1 MVMKVLVTD
10 PISEEGIKILKSEPG
25 VQVDIETKLTKE
37 QLIEKIK
44 DYNALIIRSET
55 QVTKE
60 VIAAGKNLK
69 IIGRAGVG
77 IDNVDVPA
85 ATEKGIIVANA
96 PEGNTI
102 AACEHTLSMMLS
114 MSRNIPQANA
124 SLKSGKW
131 ERSKFIGVEVLN
143 KTLGIIGLGR
153 IGGEITKRARSFGME
168 VLAYD
173 PFTTPERA
181 QQIGAKLTT
190 LDEIYEKAD
199 FITVHTPLIPSTK
212 HMVSTA
218 QFEKMK
224 KGVRII
230 NCARGGI
237 IDEAAL
243 LEAIKSGKVAGAALD
258 VFEKEPPVGSPL
270 LEQPSVIVTPHLG
283 ASTAEAQINVA
294 ITIAE
299 QVLNA
304 FKGLPVTTAINIPI
318 MKPEVME
325 KVKPFLP
332 LAEKLG
338 RFAAQISD
346 GQIKETIIGYHGEIA
361 QKDVSLVTVAVLK
374 GLLDVKMG
382 EPVNYVNAK
391 FIAKDRSINV
401 AETKFAETG
410 DYTNLITL
418 TLRTDK
424 GDVKV
429 SGTIF
434 GKDDARIV
442 DIQGYRVD
450 AVPSGTMIVT
460 RHKDRPGVIGKVG
473 NILGKLNINISAM
486 VVGRD
491 AVRGDAVMILT
502 VDDEVPAA
510 TLKQM
515 ITEAELYDAKYV
527 KL

>member
-1 MVMKVLVTD
+1 MKVLVTD
-10 PISEEGIKILKSEPG
+10 PISEEGIKVLKAEPG

-44 DYNALIIRSET
+44 DYHALIIRSET

-131 ERSKFIGVEVLN
+131 ERSKFMGVEVLN

-173 PFTTPERA
+173 PFTTAERA

-199 FITVHTPLIPSTK
+199 FITVHTPLTPSTK

-218 QFEKMK
+218 QFDRMK

-237 IDEAAL
+237 IDETAL
-243 LEAIKSGKVAGAALD
+243 LEALKSGKVAGAALD

-270 LEQPSVIVTPHLG
+270 LEQPNVIVTPHLG
-283 ASTAEAQINVA
+283 ASTAEAQVNVA

-299 QVLNA
+299 QVLNS

-318 MKPEVME
+318 MKPEIME

-338 RFAAQISD
+338 SFAAQISD
-346 GQIKETIIGYHGEIA
+346 GQIKEATVSYYGEIS
-361 QKDVSLVTVAVLK
+361 QKDVSLVTIAVLK
-374 GLLDVKMG
+374 GLLDIKMG

-391 FIAKDRSINV
+391 ILAKDRSINV
-401 AETKFAETG
+401 AETKFGETG

-418 TLRTDK
+418 TLKTDK
-424 GDVKV
+424 EDVTV
-429 SGTIF
+429 GGTIF
-434 GKDDARIV
+434 GKNDARIV
-442 DIQGYRVD
+442 EIQGYRVD
-450 AVPSGTMIVT
+450 AAPTGTMIVT

-473 NILGKLNINISAM
+473 TILGKVNINIAGM

-515 ITEAELYDAKYV
+515 IAEAELYDARYV

>member
-1 MVMKVLVTD
+1 MKVLVTD
-10 PISEEGIKILKSEPG
+10 PISEEGIKVLKSEPG
-25 VQVDIETKLTKE
+25 VQVDVETKLTKE
-37 QLIEKIK
+37 QLIEKIR
-44 DYNALIIRSET
+44 DYSALIIRSET
-55 QVTKE
+55 QVNRE
-60 VIAAGKNLK
+60 VIEAGRNLK
-69 IIGRAGVG
+69 IVGRAGVG

-85 ATEKGIIVANA
+85 ATAKGIIVANA

-131 ERSKFIGVEVLN
+131 ERSKFMGVEVLG

-153 IGGEITKRARSFGME
+153 IGSELTRRVRSMGME

-173 PFTTPERA
+173 PFTSQERA
-181 QQIGAKLTT
+181 QQIGATLTT

-199 FITVHTPLIPSTK
+199 FITVHTPLTPTTR
-212 HMVSTA
+212 HMVSA
-218 QFEKMK
+218 PQFARMK

-243 LEAIKSGKVAGAALD
+243 LEALKSGKVAGAALD
-258 VFEKEPPVGSPL
+258 VFEKEPPVGNQL
-270 LEQPSVIVTPHLG
+270 LELPNVIVTPHLG
-283 ASTAEAQINVA
+283 ASTAEAQVNVA

-304 FKGLPVTTAINIPI
+304 FKGQPVTTALNIPI

-325 KVKPFLP
+325 KVRPFLP

-338 RFAAQISD
+338 RFAGQISD
-346 GQIKETIIGYHGEIA
+346 GQVQSVTVGYSGEIA
-361 QKDVSLVTVAVLK
+361 QKDVSLVTVAALK

-382 EPVNYVNAK
+382 EPVNYVNANHV
-391 FIAKDRSINV
+391 ARDRGIKV
-401 AETKFAETG
+401 AETKFGQAG

-418 TLRTDK
+418 TLKTDRK
-424 GDVKV
+424 EYNVG
-429 SGTIF
+429 GTIF

-442 DIQGYRVD
+442 EIDGYRVD
-450 AVPSGTMIVT
+450 AVPAGIMIVT
-460 RHKDRPGVIGKVG
+460 RHQDRPGVIGKTG
-473 NILGKLNINISAM
+473 TILGKLNINISGM

-491 AVRGDAVMILT
+491 TVRGDAVMILT

-515 ITEAELYDAKYV
+515 ISEAGLYDARYV

>member
-1 MVMKVLVTD
+1 MKVLVTD
-10 PISEEGIKILKSEPG
+10 PISEEGIKILKSEPD
-25 VQVDIETKLTKE
+25 VQVDVETKLTKE

-44 DYNALIIRSET
+44 NYNALIIRSET
-55 QVTKE
+55 QVTGE
-60 VIAAGKNLK
+60 VIAAGKGLK

-102 AACEHTLSMMLS
+102 AACEHTMSMMLS
-114 MSRNIPQANA
+114 MSRNIPQANQ

-131 ERSKFIGVEVLN
+131 ERSKFMGVEVLN
-143 KTLGIIGLGR
+143 KTLGVIGLGR

-173 PFTTPERA
+173 PFTTKERA
-181 QQIGAKLTT
+181 QQIGARLTT

-212 HMVSTA
+212 HMISTA
-218 QFEKMK
+218 QFNQMK
-224 KGVRII
+224 KGVRVI

-243 LEAIKSGKVAGAALD
+243 LEALKSGKVAGAALD

-270 LEQPSVIVTPHLG
+270 LELPNVIVTPHLG

-294 ITIAE
+294 VTIAE

-338 RFAAQISD
+338 RFVAQITD
-346 GQIKETIIGYHGEIA
+346 GQIREATVGYYGEIA
-361 QKDVSLVTVAVLK
+361 QKDVTLVTVAVLK
-374 GLLDVKMG
+374 GLLDVKLG

-391 FIAKDRSINV
+391 HVAKDRSINV
-401 AETKFAETG
+401 AETKFGETG

-418 TLRTDK
+418 TLNTDK
-424 GDVKV
+424 GEIMV

-434 GKDDARIV
+434 GKEDARIV
-442 DIQGYRVD
+442 DVQGYRLD
-450 AVPSGTMIVT
+450 AIPSGTMIVT

-473 NILGKLNINISAM
+473 TILGKLNINISGM

-491 AVRGDAVMILT
+491 TVRGDAVMILT
-502 VDDEVPAA
+502 VDDEVPDA

-515 ITEAELYDAKYV
+515 ISEAELYDAKYV

>member
-1 MVMKVLVTD
+1 MKVLVTD
-10 PISEEGIKILKSEPG
+10 PISEEGIKVLKSEPG
-25 VQVDIETKLTKE
+25 VQVDVETKLTKE

-44 DYNALIIRSET
+44 DYHALIIRSET
-55 QVTKE
+55 QVTRE
-60 VIAAGKNLK
+60 VIEAGKNLK

-77 IDNVDVPA
+77 IDNVDVPT
-85 ATEKGIIVANA
+85 ATAKGIIVANA

-102 AACEHTLSMMLS
+102 AACEHTISMMLS
-114 MSRNIPQANA
+114 ISRNIPQANA
-124 SLKSGKW
+124 SLKGGKW
-131 ERSKFIGVEVLN
+131 ERSKFMGVEVQG

-153 IGGEITKRARSFGME
+153 IGGEITKRMRCMGME
-168 VLAYD
+168 VLASD
-173 PFTTPERA
+173 PFTTAERA
-181 QQIGAKLTT
+181 QQIGAKLATT
-190 LDEIYEKAD
+190 DEIYEKAD
-199 FITVHTPLIPSTK
+199 YITVHTPLIPSTR
-212 HMVSTA
+212 HMVSKP

-243 LEAIKSGKVAGAALD
+243 LEALKSGKVAAAALD
-258 VFEKEPPVGSPL
+258 VFEKEPPVGNPL
-270 LEQPSVIVTPHLG
+270 LEQPNVVVTPHLG
-283 ASTAEAQINVA
+283 ASTAEAQVNVA

-304 FKGLPVTTAINIPI
+304 FRGAPVTTAINIPI

-338 RFAAQISD
+338 RFAAQVAE
-346 GQIKETIIGYHGEIA
+346 GQIKEVTLGYYGDLA
-361 QKDVSLVTVAVLK
+361 QKDVSLVTVATLK
-374 GLLDVKMG
+374 GLLDIKMG
-382 EPVNYVNAK
+382 EPVNYVNAS
-391 FIAKDRSINV
+391 FIAKDRGIKV
-401 AETKFAETG
+401 AETKFGETG
-410 DYTNLITL
+410 DYTNLIQL
-418 TLRTDK
+418 TLKTDK
-424 GDVKV
+424 QEYVV

-450 AVPSGTMIVT
+450 AVPTGILIVT

-473 NILGKLNINISAM
+473 TILGKLNINISGM

-491 AVRGDAVMILT
+491 VVRGDALMILT
-502 VDDEVPAA
+502 VDDEVPPA

-515 ITEAELYDAKYV
+515 ISEAELYDAKYV

>member
-1 MVMKVLVTD
+1 MKVLVTD

-25 VQVDIETKLTKE
+25 VQVDVETKLTKE

-44 DYNALIIRSET
+44 DYHALIIRSET

-60 VIAAGKNLK
+60 VIEAGKNLK
-69 IIGRAGVG
+69 IVGRAGVG

-85 ATEKGIIVANA
+85 ATAKGIIVANA

-102 AACEHTLSMMLS
+102 AACEHTISMMLS
-114 MSRNIPQANA
+114 ISRNIPQANA
-124 SLKSGKW
+124 SLKGGKW
-131 ERSKFIGVEVLN
+131 ERSKFMGVEVLG

-153 IGGEITKRARSFGME
+153 IGGEITKRVRGMGME

-199 FITVHTPLIPSTK
+199 YITVHTPLIPSTR

-218 QFEKMK
+218 QFAKMK

-243 LEAIKSGKVAGAALD
+243 LEALKSGKVAAAALD
-258 VFEKEPPVGSPL
+258 VFEKEPPVGNPL
-270 LEQPSVIVTPHLG
+270 LEQPNVVVTPHLG
-283 ASTAEAQINVA
+283 ASTAEAQVNVA

-299 QVLNA
+299 QVINA

-318 MKPEVME
+318 MKPDVME

-338 RFAAQISD
+338 RFAAQVSD
-346 GQIKETIIGYHGEIA
+346 GQIQAVTLGYSGEIS
-361 QKDVSLVTVAVLK
+361 QKDVSLVTVAALK

-382 EPVNYVNAK
+382 EPVNYVNANHV
-391 FIAKDRSINV
+391 AKDRGIKV
-401 AETKFAETG
+401 AETKFGQAG

-418 TLRTDK
+418 TLKTDK
-424 GDVKV
+424 KEYNV

-442 DIQGYRVD
+442 EIDGYRVD
-450 AVPSGTMIVT
+450 AVPAGIMIVT
-460 RHKDRPGVIGKVG
+460 RHKDRPGVIGKTG
-473 NILGKLNINISAM
+473 TILGKLNINISGM

-491 AVRGDAVMILT
+491 SVRGDAVMILT

-515 ITEAELYDAKYV
+515 ISEAELYDAKYV

>member
-1 MVMKVLVTD
+1 MKVLVTD
-10 PISEEGIKILKSEPG
+10 PISEEGIKILRAEPD
-25 VQVDIETKLTKE
+25 VQVDVETKLTKE
-37 QLIEKIK
+37 QLIGKIK
-44 DYNALIIRSET
+44 DYHALIIRSET

-60 VIAAGKNLK
+60 VIEAGRHLK

-85 ATEKGIIVANA
+85 ATARGIIVANA

-102 AACEHTLSMMLS
+102 AACEHTISMMLAI
-114 MSRNIPQANA
+114 SRNIPQANA
-124 SLKSGKW
+124 SLKGGKW
-131 ERSKFIGVEVLN
+131 ERSKFMGVEVLG
-143 KTLGIIGLGR
+143 KTLGVIGMGR
-153 IGGEITKRARSFGME
+153 IGGEVTKRVRGMGME

-173 PFTTPERA
+173 PVSTPERA
-181 QQIGAKLTT
+181 LQLGARLTT

-199 FITVHTPLIPSTK
+199 YITVHTPLIPSTR
-212 HMVSTA
+212 HMVSKP

-224 KGVRII
+224 KGVRVI

-243 LEAIKSGKVAGAALD
+243 LEALKSGKVAAAALD
-258 VFEKEPPVGSPL
+258 VFEKEPPVGNPL
-270 LEQPSVIVTPHLG
+270 LEQPNVVVTPHLG
-283 ASTAEAQINVA
+283 ASTQEAQVNVA

-304 FKGLPVTTAINIPI
+304 FRGLPVTTALNIPI

-325 KVKPFLP
+325 KVRPYLP

-338 RFAAQISD
+338 RFVAQISD
-346 GQIKETIIGYHGEIA
+346 GQVQAVTLGYSGDIA
-361 QKDVSLVTVAVLK
+361 QKDVSLVTVAALK
-374 GLLDVKMG
+374 GILDVKMG
-382 EPVNYVNAK
+382 EPVNYVNAHHV
-391 FIAKDRSINV
+391 AKDRDIKV
-401 AETKFAETG
+401 AETKFGQAG
-410 DYTNLITL
+410 DYTNLIAL
-418 TLRTDK
+418 TLNTDQHEY
-424 GDVKV
+424 VV

-442 DIQGYRVD
+442 DIEGYRVD
-450 AVPSGTMIVT
+450 AVPAGIMIVT

-473 NILGKLNINISAM
+473 TILGKLNINISGM

-502 VDDEVPAA
+502 VDDEVPPA
-510 TLKQM
+510 TLKKM
-515 ITEAELYDAKYV
+515 ISEAELYDAKYV

>member
-1 MVMKVLVTD
+1 MKVLITD
-10 PISEEGIKILKSEPG
+10 PISDEGIKLLKSDPG
-25 VQVDIETKLTKE
+25 LQVDVETKLTKE

-44 DYNALIIRSET
+44 DYDALIIRSET

-60 VIAAGKNLK
+60 VIDAADHLK

-102 AACEHTLSMMLS
+102 AACEHTISMMFA
-114 MSRNIPQANA
+114 MSRNIPQANI

-131 ERSKFIGVEVLN
+131 ERSKFMGVEILG

-153 IGGEITKRARSFGME
+153 IGGELTIRARGMGME

-181 QQIGAKLTT
+181 KDIGARLTT

-212 HMVSTA
+212 HMVSTP

-258 VFEKEPPVGSPL
+258 VFEKEPPVGNPL
-270 LEQPSVIVTPHLG
+270 LELNQVIATPHLG
-283 ASTAEAQINVA
+283 ASTKEAQVSVA
-294 ITIAE
+294 TIIAE

-304 FKGLPVTTAINIPI
+304 FNGAPVTTALNIPI
-318 MKPEVME
+318 MKPETMAHI
-325 KVKPFLP
+325 KPFLP
-332 LAEKLG
+332 LAESLG
-338 RFAAQISD
+338 KFTAQMVDGHISEMD
-346 GQIKETIIGYHGEIA
+346 VTYSGEIT
-361 QKDVSLVTVAVLK
+361 QRDISLVTIAAVK
-374 GLLDVKMG
+374 GFLDFKKG
-382 EPVNYVNAK
+382 ELVNYVNAK
-391 FIAKDRSINV
+391 AIARDYGIKVVESKSGEV
-401 AETKFAETG
+401 G
-410 DYTNLITL
+410 DYTNLITV
-418 TLRTDK
+418 TVKGDK
-424 GDVKV
+424 GQRKV

-434 GKDDARIV
+434 GNKDARIV
-442 DIQGYRVD
+442 GVDEYRMEVTPAGY
-450 AVPSGTMIVT
+450 MIVT
-460 RHKDRPGVIGKVG
+460 MHKDRPGVIGNVG
-473 NILGKLNINISAM
+473 TILGNNDINIAGM
-486 VVGRD
+486 VVGRE
-491 AVRGDAVMILT
+491 AIRGEAIMILN
-502 VDDEVPAA
+502 VDGAVPQPV
-510 TLKQM
+510 LKEM
-515 ITEAELYDAKYV
+515 IEKAGLYDARYV

>member
-1 MVMKVLVTD
+1 MKVLVTD
-10 PISEEGIKILKSEPG
+10 PISEEGIKILKSDPD
-25 VQVDIETKLTKE
+25 VQVDVATKLTKE
-37 QLIEKIK
+37 QLIEKIG
-44 DYNALIIRSET
+44 DYHALIIRSET

-60 VIAAGKNLK
+60 VIEAGKNLK

-85 ATEKGIIVANA
+85 ATAKGIIVANA

-102 AACEHTLSMMLS
+102 AACEHTISMMLAI
-114 MSRNIPQANA
+114 SRNIPQANA

-131 ERSKFIGVEVLN
+131 ERSKFMGVEVLG
-143 KTLGIIGLGR
+143 KTLGVVGLGR
-153 IGGEITKRARSFGME
+153 IGGEITKRMRGMGME

-199 FITVHTPLIPSTK
+199 YITVHTPLIPSTR
-212 HMVSTA
+212 HMVSGP
-218 QFEKMK
+218 QFARMK
-224 KGVRII
+224 KGVRIV

-243 LEAIKSGKVAGAALD
+243 LEALKSGKVAAAGLD
-258 VFEKEPPVGSPL
+258 VFEKEPPVGNPL
-270 LEQPSVIVTPHLG
+270 LELPNVVVTPHLG
-283 ASTAEAQINVA
+283 ASTAEAQVNVA

-304 FKGLPVTTAINIPI
+304 FKGAPVTTALNIPI
-318 MKPEVME
+318 MKPDVME

-338 RFAAQISD
+338 RFAAQISE
-346 GQIKETIIGYHGEIA
+346 GQIKEIIIGYYGEVA
-361 QKDVSLVTVAVLK
+361 QKDVSLVTVAALK
-374 GLLDVKMG
+374 GVLDVKMG
-382 EPVNYVNAK
+382 EPVNYVNAQL
-391 FIAKDRSINV
+391 IAKDRGIKV
-401 AETKFAETG
+401 AETKFGETG
-410 DYTNLITL
+410 DYTNLITV
-418 TLRTDK
+418 TLKTDK
-424 GDVKV
+424 QEYVV

-434 GKDDARIV
+434 AKDDARIV

-450 AVPSGTMIVT
+450 AVPAGIMIVT
-460 RHKDRPGVIGKVG
+460 RHQDRPGVIGKVG
-473 NILGKLNINISAM
+473 TILGKLNINISAM
-486 VVGRD
+486 TVGRD
-491 AVRGDAVMILT
+491 TVRGDAVMILT
-502 VDDEVPAA
+502 VDDEVPQA

-515 ITEAELYDAKYV
+515 ISDAGLYDARYV